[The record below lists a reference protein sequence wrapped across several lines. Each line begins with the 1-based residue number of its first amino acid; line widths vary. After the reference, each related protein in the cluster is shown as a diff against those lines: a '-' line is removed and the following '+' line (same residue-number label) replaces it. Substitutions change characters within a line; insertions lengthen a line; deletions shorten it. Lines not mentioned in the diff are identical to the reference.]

1 MFEIILS
8 SNSQKFYQNC
18 NSQLAGKLNGA
29 FDDLSIQPFYG
40 KNIKKLKG
48 SFEGLYR
55 YRVRDYRIVY
65 SIEKEIRIV
74 SIVWIGNRKEI
85 NKKK

>member
-8 SNSQKFYQNC
+8 SNAQKFYQSC
-18 NSQLAGKLNGA
+18 NNQLAGKLNDA
-29 FDDLSIQPFYG
+29 FDNLSIQPFYG

-55 YRVRDYRIVY
+55 YRVGDNRIVY

-74 SIVWIGNRKEI
+74 SIVWIGKRKEAY
-85 NKKK
+85 KKK